1 MLVTAGLNMR
11 DQGLCPEALRI
22 KVLTTW
28 GPEVFTLSI
37 EFYLAL
43 DPQREA
49 QEIRL
54 C

>member
-1 MLVTAGLNMR
+1 MLVTAGLNIR
-11 DQGLCPEALRI
+11 DQGLCPEALRL
-22 KVLTTW
+22 KVVTTW
-28 GPEVFTLSI
+28 GHEVFTRFI

-43 DPQREA
+43 DPQREG